1 MPDLIKVDVDVVQ
14 LRIQRGLSDRF
25 DAELVGEMAR
35 SLITGKP
42 VKLIYNDNAYTVKGE
57 I

>member
-1 MPDLIKVDVDVVQ
+1 MPELIKVDVDVVQ

-35 SLITGKP
+35 SLITGEP
-42 VKLIYNDNAYTVKGE
+42 VKLVYNDRTYVVKGAV
-57 I
+57 